1 MNVIMQVRHAHAI
14 KEDPIGF
21 VGDTLVK
28 ALFSL
33 FCPIPLAGSVVAYFR
48 GPILAV
54 LLSLVAFVL
63 FMIITIGAIIAAPL
77 LLSSGVLAQIISSS
91 PSNSSNVS
99 PDSSFAQ
106 SSTPTKT
113 PLGGT
118 GLEYA
123 SITAGFMDP
132 AYFLTFGK
140 NHNGIDLVPSEE
152 YYQQSIGFTTTHK
165 VIVYATHTGTG
176 RYYIDQKGGETV
188 EVTNSED
195 SLKTI
200 YIHFKDVYIKTGDAI
215 EAGEPIGEMGRTGH
229 ATGEHIHYEIR
240 IKDGD
245 VWMPVNP
252 LTYIK

>member
-1 MNVIMQVRHAHAI
+1 MNVIKQVRHAHAI

-21 VGDTLVK
+21 IGDAIIK
-28 ALFSL
+28 ALFNL
-33 FCPIPLAGSVVAYFR
+33 FCPIPLAGTVIAYFR
-48 GPILAV
+48 GPIFAV
-54 LLSLVAFVL
+54 LLSLVVFTL
-63 FMIITIGAIIAAPL
+63 FMIITVGAIIASPL
-77 LLSSGVLAQIISSS
+77 ILSSGFLAQIISSS
-91 PSNSSNVS
+91 PLGSTNLS
-99 PDSSFAQ
+99 PDSSFLQ
-106 SSTPTKT
+106 SSIPTRI
-113 PLGGT
+113 PLGGI

-132 AYFLTFGK
+132 GYFLTFGK
-140 NHNGIDLVPSEE
+140 NHTGIDLVPSEA
-152 YYQQSIGFTTTHK
+152 YYQQSKSFAATHK

-176 RYYIDQKGGETV
+176 RFYIDEEGGETV

-200 YIHFKDVYIKTGDAI
+200 YIHFKEVYIKTGDTIA
-215 EAGEPIGEMGRTGH
+215 AGEPIGEMGRTGH

-245 VWMPVNP
+245 TWMPVNP